1 MTPAVQ
7 HVWEVLQLHVGR
19 DAGVSCA
26 KLAAQAQAS
35 ERDVR
40 EAVTELRNGGVAV
53 CGYPRSGYYIA
64 RTAEELDETCRFLRG
79 RALHSLQL
87 EARLRKLPMQELVGQ
102 ISLNLKDGE
111 GR

>member
-1 MTPAVQ
+1 M
-7 HVWEVLQLHVGR
+7 
-19 DAGVSCA
+19 
-26 KLAAQAQAS
+26 
-35 ERDVR
+35 
-40 EAVTELRNGGVAV
+40 
-53 CGYPRSGYYIA
+53 
-64 RTAEELDETCRFLRG
+64 DETCRFLRG